1 MSTMVDWQDEAI
13 ILSCKAHGEK
23 NALIEAMTPQRGRH
37 FGLVRSG
44 LSASQSPTLQA
55 GNSVRLTWRA
65 RLEEQLGIF
74 TVEPV
79 RVRTGTLIEVP
90 NALHVLNTCIT
101 LTRLLP
107 ERDPHIIVFDAL
119 HELLNALCTQAFCK
133 SALIRFE
140 MLILQ
145 ELGFGLDLSS
155 CAATGSVDNLVYV
168 SPKSARAVSAGAGEP
183 YQAKLLALPP
193 FLHPD
198 HALAPHALLTSQ
210 TDLKAGFAL
219 TGYFLNRH
227 VFGPRGMSVPEGRSR
242 LIANLDE
249 R

>member
-1 MSTMVDWQDEAI
+1 MVDWQDEAI

-44 LSASQSPTLQA
+44 LSATQRPTLQA

-65 RLEEQLGIF
+65 RLEEQLGIL

-79 RVRTGTLIEVP
+79 RVRTGILIEVP
-90 NALHVLNTCIT
+90 NALHILNTCIT

-107 ERDPHIIVFDAL
+107 ERDPHLTVYEAL
-119 HELLNALCTQAFCK
+119 HALLDALCTQTFCK

-145 ELGFGLDLSS
+145 ELGFGLDLSC

-168 SPKSARAVSAGAGEP
+168 SPKSARAVSAAAGAP
-183 YQAKLLALPP
+183 YQAKLLALPA

-198 HALAPHALLTSQ
+198 NATPTTSSVLLSTLV
-210 TDLKAGFAL
+210 DLKAGFAL

-227 VFGPRGMSVPEGRSR
+227 VFGPRGITVPEGRSR
-242 LIANLDE
+242 LIANLEE